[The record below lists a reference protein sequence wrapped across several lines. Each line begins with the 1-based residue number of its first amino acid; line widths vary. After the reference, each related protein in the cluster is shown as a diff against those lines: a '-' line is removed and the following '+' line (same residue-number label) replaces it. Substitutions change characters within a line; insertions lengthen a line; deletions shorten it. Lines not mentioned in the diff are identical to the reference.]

1 MEKICKLCKEYGIPE
16 PEYTVHP
23 NDIMML
29 FRAKTPSLHG
39 RDQENVQENVQEKSR
54 SSAIIELIR
63 ADNSISLR
71 VLSKKFGV
79 SSKTVQREIEKL
91 KAKNVV
97 RRNGGDKGG
106 HWEIL

>member
-1 MEKICKLCKEYGIPE
+1 MVVTKKMSKK
-16 PEYTVHP
+16 
-23 NDIMML
+23 MS
-29 FRAKTPSLHG
+29 KK
-39 RDQENVQENVQEKSR
+39 KSR

-71 VLSKKFGV
+71 VLSKKLGV